1 MNLDSMFGA
10 FDGPD
15 QSASKK
21 RKIGD
26 TSGGGKESSEG
37 SSNSSS
43 SSSKASAST
52 KQSAPAKVYPFKLDA
67 FQQDAVDSIERNE
80 SVLVAAHTSA
90 GKTAVAEYAI
100 AKCLRDKQ
108 RVIYTSPIKALSN
121 QKYRDL
127 EEEFKDVG
135 LMTGDMTINPNATC
149 LIMTTEI
156 LRSMLYKGSEIM
168 REVAWV
174 VYDEVHY
181 MRDKERGVVW
191 EESIILLPHNVRFVF
206 LSATIPNSKEFCGWV
221 AKIHNQPCGVVYT
234 DYRPTPLEHFVYP
247 AGAEGL
253 FLVVDRKGNFKEDSF
268 QKAMSALQIDGELG
282 GAGAGGKG
290 GKNGGGRQARRQ
302 SGGKNQVAA
311 DLFKIVK
318 LIMERDLD
326 PCIVFSFSKK
336 ECETYAMQMAKLDF
350 NNEEEK
356 TLVKQVFENAL
367 ESLGEDD
374 RNLPQVVS
382 ILPLLKR
389 GIGIHH
395 GGLLPILKEVLE
407 ILFQEGLIKCLF
419 ATETFSIGIN
429 MPAKTVVFTSTR
441 KFDGDDFR
449 WITSGEY
456 IQMSGRAGRRGKDDR
471 GIVIQML
478 DEKMAP
484 EVTKNMIYG
493 ASDPLHSSY
502 HVSYNMVLNMLRVE
516 DADPEHLLRSSFHQF
531 QQEQNAPA
539 LEAKARELQER
550 AAQVEI
556 PEEEA
561 VSKYY
566 ANVQQLDKA
575 KEEMNDT
582 ICQPQFCLPFLQSGR
597 LVHVKY
603 EGQAWGWGVVVSHRK
618 VVTPSGAAPFS
629 ILDSVLGYKAG
640 ARRPASEDGSSNV
653 VHVVDVLMEVANGV
667 AKDSAFSK
675 RTNYVPLAT
684 ATLNEDEGETSA
696 SVILQVALPAL
707 DALSAVRLNLPKDLS
722 NESSRANVLKTVASV
737 PARFT
742 AKKENIPM
750 LDPVQDMGITDEGF
764 KALASQEKK
773 LRESLEKRPLHA
785 NKGRDAVLHNFKGKL
800 QMLEQARHCLKEA
813 KESQAVAMREEL
825 RKMKKVLKQ
834 LGYISNSG
842 VLSSKGRFC
851 CELSTAD
858 ELVVTDMVFDGLFN
872 DLSVEQ
878 AVALL
883 SCFIHKEAMKDAPKL
898 AGPLQAPYEKLQNI
912 ARNVARTCVE
922 AKLQVDEEEF
932 VNSFNPGMMEV
943 CYAWCGGARFVD
955 ICQMTDIFEGS
966 LIRNIRRL
974 EELLRQLAAAA
985 LAIGNQELKFLMED
999 GANKIRR
1006 GVVFA
1011 ASLYL

>member
-1 MNLDSMFGA
+1 MFDA
-10 FDGPD
+10 FDGSGQPLTKK
-15 QSASKK
+15 QKLNGEGGRSAP
-21 RKIGD
+21 
-26 TSGGGKESSEG
+26 SSEG
-37 SSNSSS
+37 RTSSS
-43 SSSKASAST
+43 SSSSPKASMPGQST
-52 KQSAPAKVYPFKLDA
+52 PAKVYPFKLDT
-67 FQQDAVDSIERNE
+67 FQQNAVDSIERNE

-206 LSATIPNSKEFCGWV
+206 LSATIPNSKEFCAWV

-268 QKAMSALQIDGELG
+268 QKAMSALQIDGDLG
-282 GAGAGGKG
+282 GGSGKRG
-290 GKNGGGRQARRQ
+290 RNGGGRQVRRQ
-302 SGGKNQVAA
+302 SGGKYQVAT

-318 LIMERDLD
+318 LVMERDLD

-356 TLVKQVFENAL
+356 TLVKQVFESAL

-374 RNLPQVVS
+374 RNLPQVAS

-539 LEAKARELQER
+539 QEAKAQELQEQ
-550 AAQVEI
+550 AGKVEI
-556 PEEEA
+556 PDEEA
-561 VSKYY
+561 VNEYH
-566 ANVQQLDKA
+566 ADLLQLDKA
-575 KEEMNDT
+575 KEEMKRT
-582 ICQPQFCLPFLQSGR
+582 ICQPRFCLPFLQSGR

-603 EGQAWGWGVVVSHRK
+603 DGQAWGWGAVVSHRK
-618 VVTPSGAAPFS
+618 VVTPSGAASFS
-629 ILDSVLGYKAG
+629 MLDSILGYKAG
-640 ARRPASEDGSSNV
+640 TVHPSSEDGSSSV
-653 VHVVDVLMEVANGV
+653 VYVVDVLIEVASGTSE
-667 AKDSAFSK
+667 DSVFSK
-675 RTNYVPLAT
+675 KTNYVPLT
-684 ATLNEDEGETSA
+684 TTSLSEDDGESPEA
-696 SVILQVALPAL
+696 VILQVALPAL
-707 DALSAVRLNLPKDLS
+707 NALSAVRLNLPKDLS
-722 NESSRANVLKTVASV
+722 SASSRTNVLKTVASV
-737 PARFT
+737 PARFH
-742 AKKENIPM
+742 AKRESVPM
-750 LDPVQDMGITDEGF
+750 LDPIQDMGVTDEGF
-764 KALASQEKK
+764 KALTLQERK
-773 LRESLEKRPLHA
+773 LRESLEKRPLHT
-785 NKGRDAVLHNFKGKL
+785 NKHREEVLSKFKTKL
-800 QMLEQARHCLKEA
+800 SLLEQARYCMKQA

-825 RKMKKVLKQ
+825 RKMKKVLTQ
-834 LGYISNSG
+834 LGYISNNG

-883 SCFIHKEAMKDAPKL
+883 SCFIHKEAMKEAPKL
-898 AGPLQAPYEKLQNI
+898 AGPVQAPFEKLQNI
-912 ARNVARTCVE
+912 ARNVARTCAE

-932 VNSFNPGMMEV
+932 VGSFNPGMMEV

-985 LAIGNQELKFLMED
+985 LAIGNQELKTLMED